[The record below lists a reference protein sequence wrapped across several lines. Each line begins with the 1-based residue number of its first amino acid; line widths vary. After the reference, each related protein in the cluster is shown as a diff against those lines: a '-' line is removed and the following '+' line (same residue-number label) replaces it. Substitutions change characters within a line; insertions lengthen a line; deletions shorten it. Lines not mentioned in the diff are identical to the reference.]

1 MTKTKVFVWPG
12 CVVADSDRE
21 DFKDFF
27 RNEFEMDGEF
37 LVQVETNPNQDDAG
51 NEIEDTG
58 GRKDAFFQVTATDEQ
73 FENQKWMMARLMMGI
88 ADWSSARPMLAEKGM
103 EYIYPESV
111 YEQFPVSVEAEG

>member
-37 LVQVETNPNQDDAG
+37 LAQVETNPNQDDDG

-73 FENQKWMMARLMMGI
+73 FEDQKWMMARLMMGI

-111 YEQFPVSVEAEG
+111 YEQFPVSEVAAG